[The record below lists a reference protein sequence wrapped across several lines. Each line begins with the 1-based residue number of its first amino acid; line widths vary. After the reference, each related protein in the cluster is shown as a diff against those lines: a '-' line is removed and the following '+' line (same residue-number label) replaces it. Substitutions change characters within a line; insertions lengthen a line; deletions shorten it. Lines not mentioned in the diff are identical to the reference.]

1 LKTLSLQNK
10 NNIPF
15 IVKELIITVINC
27 FDIQEISLENI
38 MLMLN
43 ENSYVSC
50 YTYDYIIFFNEHII
64 KTLQEKINLEVKLE
78 TIDTCTTIHIYFNL
92 NLLEN
97 NKNIL
102 SDIKTLLKLENKYQE
117 SIILNDNFINWII

>member
-1 LKTLSLQNK
+1 MKTLSLQNK

-38 MLMLN
+38 MLN

-64 KTLQEKINLEVKLE
+64 KTLREKINLDVKLE
-78 TIDTCTTIHIYFNL
+78 TTDTRTTIHIYFNL

-117 SIILNDNFINWII
+117 SIILNDSFINWII

>member
-1 LKTLSLQNK
+1 MKTLSLQNK

-38 MLMLN
+38 MLN
-43 ENSYVSC
+43 KNSYVSC

-64 KTLQEKINLEVKLE
+64 KTLREKINLDVKLE
-78 TIDTCTTIHIYFNL
+78 TTDTRTTIHIYFNL

-117 SIILNDNFINWII
+117 SIILNDSFINWII

>member
-1 LKTLSLQNK
+1 MKTLSLQNK

-38 MLMLN
+38 MLN

-64 KTLQEKINLEVKLE
+64 KTLREKINLEVKLE
-78 TIDTCTTIHIYFNL
+78 TTNAHTTIHIYFNL
-92 NLLEN
+92 NLLKN

-117 SIILNDNFINWII
+117 SIILNDSFINWII

>member
-1 LKTLSLQNK
+1 MKTLSLQNK

-38 MLMLN
+38 MLN

-64 KTLQEKINLEVKLE
+64 KTLREKINLNVKLE
-78 TIDTCTTIHIYFNL
+78 TTDTRTTIHIYFNL

-117 SIILNDNFINWII
+117 SIILNDSFINWII

>member
-1 LKTLSLQNK
+1 MKTLSLQNK